1 MPSITVY
8 SNVGCNACN
17 VVMNS
22 LKRKGIEYSK
32 EMIGDHPEVSNA
44 AKEQG
49 LMALPIVVV
58 ENEDGTTR
66 MWSGPNTE
74 EIKALERTCVA
85 V

>member
-32 EMIGDHPEVSNA
+32 EMIGDHPEVSSA